1 MLAAVLNGK
10 RRGTGFAGK
19 QLALGELGG
28 AEDVLTATVF
38 ERLAYLPESVLE
50 AFFYELLALDE
61 PVGAIDDMQFW
72 PSFSWEGQRVEPD
85 VVLYG
90 AERTLLVE
98 AKRNDDGLQQ
108 YAYQLARELLAAS
121 QEGDLQ
127 RPVLL
132 TIGGLQDYSNATAE
146 MMSKQIDIEL
156 GSAPVEYQLVCRSW
170 HQVYLALQVA
180 IGTADAGN
188 QPGLRRLMNDIAATY
203 EWHGL
208 RTQAYR
214 WLAQMAPV
222 RIRSDTYPVSDA
234 FRATV

>member
-72 PSFSWEGQRVEPD
+72 PSFSLEGQRVEPD

-98 AKRNDDGLQQ
+98 AKRNDDRVVQP
-108 YAYQLARELLAAS
+108 R
-121 QEGDLQ
+121 
-127 RPVLL
+127 V
-132 TIGGLQDYSNATAE
+132 IICQD
-146 MMSKQIDIEL
+146 
-156 GSAPVEYQLVCRSW
+156 P
-170 HQVYLALQVA
+170 
-180 IGTADAGN
+180 
-188 QPGLRRLMNDIAATY
+188 
-203 EWHGL
+203 
-208 RTQAYR
+208 
-214 WLAQMAPV
+214 
-222 RIRSDTYPVSDA
+222 
-234 FRATV
+234 